1 MLYRYLH
8 VHTLDDLHV
17 DLNLLAELEQL
28 PGCIDIAQL
37 KLRKKL

>member
-1 MLYRYLH
+1 MLYSH

-28 PGCIDIAQL
+28 PGCI
-37 KLRKKL
+37 

>member
-1 MLYRYLH
+1 MLYLH

-28 PGCIDIAQL
+28 PGCIGHCTTQAQ
-37 KLRKKL
+37 KKL